1 MTEIKCT
8 RIKVTFWNST
18 WTKSREI
25 HSYVRFW
32 DRCLW
37 KRHWS
42 KSFLYWW
49 KKTIDSYDVNWT
61 SISQQ
66 FQCSR
71 WATVLMM
78 MKKSKSGDHFSVH
91 NRINVWIPDSM
102 VLRSLT
108 QVSNTWVICSSVCR
122 WNRSLGNFFTF
133 PDSSAIL
140 NKFDWK
146 KKHPIVIITSR
157 WIKWWIIC
165 EREVTAR

>member
-1 MTEIKCT
+1 MVTKFQRLNKILRYTGVMFMTEIKCT

-32 DRCLW
+32 DRCLL

-78 MKKSKSGDHFSVH
+78 MKKSKSGDRFSVH
-91 NRINVWIPDSM
+91 NRINAWIPDSM

-108 QVSNTWVICSSVCR
+108 QVSISLKYLSLESFSWKLFYISWFICNSKQI
-122 WNRSLGNFFTF
+122 WL
-133 PDSSAIL
+133 
-140 NKFDWK
+140 KEK
-146 KKHPIVIITSR
+146 TSYSDNYF
-157 WIKWWIIC
+157 
-165 EREVTAR
+165 